1 MTSIRKKLII
11 LILSVLFGA
20 TLLMATATYF
30 IVREEVD
37 EVFDENLKQVA
48 HTILNT
54 GPSVETQNLQAP
66 FGTKLRG
73 EEKYLT
79 QVWRNGVLKYSS
91 YPHVELPLQEK
102 DGRGRVLFNDSKWRY
117 YKQSN
122 GDISV
127 QLAQDLKERHSVVV
141 EIYGFLL
148 IPIALQFPILAG
160 LIWVMV
166 GYGLKPLSD
175 ISHLIR
181 NRNPQFLDALPEE
194 NVPVEISD
202 LVSELNDLL
211 KRLKD
216 ALESQRRFTADA
228 AHELRTPL
236 AAVRLQLDILKRAD
250 DEEEAK
256 AALLTLEKGVL
267 RSTRLVHQLLEL
279 ARQEPENVDAP
290 FARADLAHIVEDII
304 EQSMPIAEAKNI
316 SLTAKITDRSTII
329 GNGPK
334 LNVMVGNL
342 ISNAI
347 TYTKDGGHIEVTLRT
362 DRDAVMLEVADD
374 GIGIKPQDR
383 DRVFD
388 RFYRVVGTGT
398 TGSGLGLSI
407 VRSIADAH
415 YADIDITDGI
425 NGEGT
430 TFRVRFK
437 KPA

>member
-304 EQSMPIAEAKNI
+304 EQSMPIAEAKT
-316 SLTAKITDRSTII
+316 SA
-329 GNGPK
+329 
-334 LNVMVGNL
+334 
-342 ISNAI
+342 
-347 TYTKDGGHIEVTLRT
+347 
-362 DRDAVMLEVADD
+362 
-374 GIGIKPQDR
+374 
-383 DRVFD
+383 
-388 RFYRVVGTGT
+388 
-398 TGSGLGLSI
+398 
-407 VRSIADAH
+407 
-415 YADIDITDGI
+415 
-425 NGEGT
+425 
-430 TFRVRFK
+430 
-437 KPA
+437 

>member
-1 MTSIRKKLII
+1 MTSIRKKLIF

-20 TLLMATATYF
+20 TLLMATVTYF

-37 EVFDENLKQVA
+37 EFYDENLKQVA
-48 HTILNT
+48 YTILNT
-54 GPSVETQNLQAP
+54 GPSVETQNLHAP
-66 FGTKLRG
+66 FGNKLRG

-79 QVWRNGVLKYSS
+79 QVWKNGVLKYSS
-91 YPHVELPLQEK
+91 YPHVELALQEN
-102 DGRGRVLFNDSKWRY
+102 DGRGRILFNNSKWRY

-122 GDISV
+122 GDISI
-127 QLAQDLKERHSVVV
+127 QLAQDLKERHSVVI

-148 IPIALQFPILAG
+148 IPIILQFPILAG

-175 ISHLIR
+175 ISNLIK
-181 NRNPQFLDALPEE
+181 NRNPQFLDALPED
-194 NVPVEISD
+194 NVPVEISG

-211 KRLKD
+211 QRLKD

-279 ARQEPENVDAP
+279 ARQEPENVDTP
-290 FARADLAHIVEDII
+290 FVKANLAHIVEEII
-304 EQSMPIAEAKNI
+304 EQSAPIAEAKNI
-316 SLTAKITDRSTII
+316 SLTPKITDRPTII

-334 LNVMVGNL
+334 LTVMIGNL

-347 TYTKDGGHIEVTLRT
+347 TYTKDGGHVEVTLRAG
-362 DRDAVMLEVADD
+362 RDSVILEIADD

-407 VRSIADAH
+407 VRSIAEAH

-425 NGEGT
+425 GGKGT
-430 TFRVRFK
+430 TFRVSFK